1 MSVPPQPAAQ
11 PSNTTVVVAHP
22 PSNNLG
28 LAGFVTSLLGLL
40 SCGVL
45 SPIGLLLSLIGLT
58 KRPRGFAIAGTILG
72 LIGSVFLAVAGVG
85 IVLGLMGLGK
95 VVKTAAEDVAVQQ
108 SARQAYLQL

>member
-1 MSVPPQPAAQ
+1 MSVPPQPAEQ
-11 PSNTTVVVAHP
+11 PPATTVVVAHP

-58 KRPRGFAIAGTILG
+58 KQPRGFAVAGTIIG

-85 IVLGLMGLGK
+85 IVLGLMGLGAAA
-95 VVKTAAEDVAVQQ
+95 KTITEYAASQQ
-108 SARQAYLQL
+108 SARQAYL